1 MKFNEAMNN
10 VKNLEAKKQQL
21 IQKKTNLE
29 REIGQIDQ
37 QITQALEKQGGEED
51 KNTFGKKTLRDQE
64 QNQDQKGGRVNPTPN
79 NTAQNSISNTV
90 QRA

>member
-10 VKNLEAKKQQL
+10 VKNLENKKQQL

-37 QITQALEKQGGEED
+37 QIAQALEKQGSEEN
-51 KNTFGKKTLRDQE
+51 KTFGKKTLKDQE
-64 QNQDQKGGRVNPTPN
+64 QEQKGGRVNPTPN
-79 NTAQNSISNTV
+79 SNQQNSISNTV